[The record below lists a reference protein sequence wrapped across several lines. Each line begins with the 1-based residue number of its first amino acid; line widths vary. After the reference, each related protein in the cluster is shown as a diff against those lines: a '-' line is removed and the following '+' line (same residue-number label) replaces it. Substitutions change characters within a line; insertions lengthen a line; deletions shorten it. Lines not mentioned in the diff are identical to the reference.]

1 MTIATRSSETAC
13 AESINE
19 SDRYELPYN
28 LYEIIGNKAAL
39 LKEEG
44 LEQGAINNFIMTDIN
59 VHLKSFYR
67 DNKILRTEKN
77 LNELVDLPRRTRS
90 LAKRDIPSL
99 MFWGSCSN
107 FKLICSA

>member
-1 MTIATRSSETAC
+1 MSRLASDRVRLGKLSQLLEPVLLIQPDGA

-44 LEQGAINNFIMTDIN
+44 LEQGAINNFI
-59 VHLKSFYR
+59 HYS
-67 DNKILRTEKN
+67 
-77 LNELVDLPRRTRS
+77 
-90 LAKRDIPSL
+90 
-99 MFWGSCSN
+99 
-107 FKLICSA
+107 

>member
-1 MTIATRSSETAC
+1 M
-13 AESINE
+13 
-19 SDRYELPYN
+19 
-28 LYEIIGNKAAL
+28 

-77 LNELVDLPRRTRS
+77 LNELVDQDTLQLTKDIMQMLKNDCGYHVGENFIYAMS
-90 LAKRDIPSL
+90 LHLSSFYQTCPIGASDACSL
-99 MFWGSCSN
+99 R
-107 FKLICSA
+107 

>member
-1 MTIATRSSETAC
+1 MK
-13 AESINE
+13 
-19 SDRYELPYN
+19 
-28 LYEIIGNKAAL
+28 IIGNKAAL

-77 LNELVDLPRRTRS
+77 LNELVDQDTLQLTKDIMQMLKNDCGLPC
-90 LAKRDIPSL
+90 
-99 MFWGSCSN
+99 W
-107 FKLICSA
+107 